1 MQEMKRTLISGV
13 GLAVLLRLTEPVT
26 AAELPVAMPV
36 KAPRISAEY
45 GVYVGGYLGDAWG
58 NSNWTTAPDVSGSLN
73 LTQRIDPF
81 DEAGNSFAGLQF
93 GYDYMLPNR
102 VVIGA
107 VADAT
112 IPAFKISLESPS
124 TARRS
129 SRPRPSGRKATA
141 RRCSLPALCAL
152 ASVTRREP
160 AFLWDRRVCLDP
172 RSADADAT
180 RHRHDR
186 HVFAVAFRLGG
197 WGRRRG
203 PGGAALDRESRI
215 PVACRLELPASVG
228 VRCQVKRRQRWQRT
242 LSTFTGRRRWSSKRT
257 PRSDRPI

>member
-1 MQEMKRTLISGV
+1 MKRTLISGV

-45 GVYVGGYLGDAWG
+45 GVYVGGYLGYAWG

-112 IPAFKISLESPS
+112 IPSFQNLAGISIDGTSILAPPTIGPESYS
-124 TARRS
+124 ETMLSSGTVRARVGYA
-129 SRPRPSGRKATA
+129 PRTGFSMG
-141 RRCSLPALCAL
+141 PAGL
-152 ASVTRREP
+152 
-160 AFLWDRRVCLDP
+160 
-172 RSADADAT
+172 
-180 RHRHDR
+180 
-186 HVFAVAFRLGG
+186 LG
-197 WGRRRG
+197 
-203 PGGAALDRESRI
+203 PTIS
-215 PVACRLELPASVG
+215 
-228 VRCQVKRRQRWQRT
+228 
-242 LSTFTGRRRWSSKRT
+242 
-257 PRSDRPI
+257 